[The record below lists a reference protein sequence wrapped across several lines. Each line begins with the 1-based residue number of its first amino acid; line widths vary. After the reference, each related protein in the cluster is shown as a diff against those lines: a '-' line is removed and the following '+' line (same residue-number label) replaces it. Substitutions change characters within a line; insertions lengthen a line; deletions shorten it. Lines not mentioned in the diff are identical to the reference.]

1 MPDNLQPSTSAV
13 SLHSAAAVASPL
25 SAITEEEYLSISEEE
40 NENVGLNHPITQE
53 ANGQQQVGAVAGAE
67 QQQIGNSVSSAIH
80 LGNKPKTRQSVSKR
94 YNLLQLHQM
103 T

>member
-1 MPDNLQPSTSAV
+1 MQGSLQPLTSAV
-13 SLHSAAAVASPL
+13 PLYSAAAVASPL
-25 SAITEEEYLSISEEE
+25 SAITEEEYLSISEDE

-53 ANGQQQVGAVAGAE
+53 SNGQQQTGAE

-94 YNLLQLHQM
+94 
-103 T
+103 